1 MNRFSKEHFRPAS
14 FHLPAG
20 TETPPRAEAVE
31 PPETPLSRE
40 KLRGNYKVLLGESTV
55 HLEVLKSIDMFAK
68 SSKPV
73 LISGET
79 GTGKELVARALHAQ
93 SPRGRAH
100 HGHRELCGDYGELG
114 RK

>member
-1 MNRFSKEHFRPAS
+1 MPRLCSPILSIGDLLQDYFRHYDHNVFTGSKENEPFLQRALSSSEFPFAS
-14 FHLPAG
+14 G

-79 GTGKELVARALHAQ
+79 GTG
-93 SPRGRAH
+93 
-100 HGHRELCGDYGELG
+100 
-114 RK
+114 